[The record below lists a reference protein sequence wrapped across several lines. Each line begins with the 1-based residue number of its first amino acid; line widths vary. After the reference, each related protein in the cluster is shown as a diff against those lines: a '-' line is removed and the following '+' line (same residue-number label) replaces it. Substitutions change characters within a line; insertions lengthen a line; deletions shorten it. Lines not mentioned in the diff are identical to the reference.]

1 MFKKRDAAL
10 AMFSG
15 IMFGLIPIAVKYAM
29 QYFNISIYIGLFYRY
44 LTGTLFLL
52 VPGMK
57 CTKKEVLTRDS
68 ILYIGLVALLS
79 AMTAIFLYSAY
90 VYIAAGVAST
100 IHYLYPF
107 FVILGNWFFFHRP
120 LKKQILTATMISFTG
135 LVLLCAPSRM
145 EGGDHFAGIIL
156 AIISAICFG
165 AYLLLMDLQTL
176 RHVNA
181 AVFSLLL
188 NMFCTVYIL
197 MYNLLLGLN
206 PFYDFGK
213 CLICFLPAGLFSMLA
228 YLTLSAAVKRI
239 GAVRAS
245 VLGTLEPVATLVGGV
260 LVLQEHVSL
269 GAISGCLL
277 VLTASI
283 LVLRQRV

>member
-1 MFKKRDAAL
+1 MFKKRDAAP

-15 IMFGLIPIAVKYAM
+15 VKYAM
-29 QYFNISIYIGLFYRY
+29 QYFNMSIYIGLFYRY

-145 EGGDHFAGIIL
+145 EGG
-156 AIISAICFG
+156 
-165 AYLLLMDLQTL
+165 
-176 RHVNA
+176 RP
-181 AVFSLLL
+181 
-188 NMFCTVYIL
+188 FCGNY
-197 MYNLLLGLN
+197 
-206 PFYDFGK
+206 PRYDFGNLLWSISFAHGLTDAAACK
-213 CLICFLPAGLFSMLA
+213 RSRIFAAFEYVLYGVYIDVQSAPWVESFL
-228 YLTLSAAVKRI
+228 
-239 GAVRAS
+239 
-245 VLGTLEPVATLVGGV
+245 
-260 LVLQEHVSL
+260 
-269 GAISGCLL
+269 
-277 VLTASI
+277 
-283 LVLRQRV
+283 